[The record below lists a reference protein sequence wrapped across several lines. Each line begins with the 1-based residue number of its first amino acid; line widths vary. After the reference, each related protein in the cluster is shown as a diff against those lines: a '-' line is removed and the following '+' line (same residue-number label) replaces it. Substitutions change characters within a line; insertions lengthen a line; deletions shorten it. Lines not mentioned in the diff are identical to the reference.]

1 MENRQY
7 MIFSASEAGSI
18 DFNEVLQTSV
28 ETLRKSNDNSKAFV
42 KWESKMITNFPD
54 PSLFIPALD
63 ENGEISGLES
73 TPPVETTTEMYI
85 PASVNALTTKEGP
98 YTHTE
103 ILSILSGSEWKSD
116 TTT

>member
-7 MIFSASEAGSI
+7 MIFNASEAGLI
-18 DFNEVLQTSV
+18 DFNEVLQTSA
-28 ETLRKSNDNSKAFV
+28 ETLRKSNDNSKTFV
-42 KWESKMITNFPD
+42 KWESKMITNSTDALP
-54 PSLFIPALD
+54 FIPALD

-73 TPPVETTTEMYI
+73 TPHVEPTIEAYI

-103 ILSILSGSEWKSD
+103 ILSILSGSEWKSSI
-116 TTT
+116 TA